1 MKTLYLGLILT
12 FWSLH
17 TVHSEV
23 FRIDGVY
30 LVVNNQMLTR
40 SEALDTSKT
49 LKSRIEQSALSS
61 EEKGQKLK
69 ELKNGLL
76 KTLVQEL
83 LLLDRADALGL
94 EPSEKEIEDRLD
106 QIAENQPD
114 VFNAFGEKELQEQL
128 IRDFKKQRVIS
139 QEIES
144 RIRTDEEQL
153 RQYCINEQNRLR
165 KIGLSQILFRGTK
178 EEAEKSALKIK
189 EAFENGTGFES
200 LALEFSEDPSVTKT
214 RGRLGFFSQGELLQV
229 ISDEAFKLN
238 PGEMSSL
245 VTSDFGFHLLYVFDE
260 EVSEDIDCKKLTLAQ
275 KNSYADIVYGQE
287 RDSLLQDYLSELWAC
302 ARIEIKNPHSS
313 GLPPAENLPRVEEV
327 ENPCRVRLGAIRDR
341 AMEKAN
347 KSKKQSSR

>member
-17 TVHSEV
+17 TVHPEI

-30 LVVNNQMLTR
+30 LIVNNQMLTR

-106 QIAENQPD
+106 QIAEKQPD

-139 QEIES
+139 HEIES

-153 RQYCINEQNRLR
+153 RQYSNNVLR
-165 KIGLSQILFRGTK
+165 SKVRVQF
-178 EEAEKSALKIK
+178 
-189 EAFENGTGFES
+189 
-200 LALEFSEDPSVTKT
+200 
-214 RGRLGFFSQGELLQV
+214 
-229 ISDEAFKLN
+229 
-238 PGEMSSL
+238 
-245 VTSDFGFHLLYVFDE
+245 
-260 EVSEDIDCKKLTLAQ
+260 
-275 KNSYADIVYGQE
+275 
-287 RDSLLQDYLSELWAC
+287 LWP
-302 ARIEIKNPHSS
+302 I
-313 GLPPAENLPRVEEV
+313 
-327 ENPCRVRLGAIRDR
+327 
-341 AMEKAN
+341 
-347 KSKKQSSR
+347 